1 MSTSLSATLM
11 EFLTRLFGDED
22 ARNEFLADGP
32 GYLEKHGLDD
42 LSCADFD
49 DAMYSFFENAEFE
62 NNKDGHNLAG
72 NFTNT
77 VAHDG
82 QSDHEAISEHLTKIV
97 HEYGDTYVTNN
108 DNDVVNDNSFQGQIF
123 ADGDVTFDNDITSAS
138 GDGAVAAGDDID
150 GDVVTGD
157 GSFIGDDNQVGDG
170 AFGAGSVS
178 GGVNVEDGG
187 AFANNGSTANGSQDD
202 NSSRNEDSFNTDNSN
217 NSDNSVAVDVD
228 VDDSLNDNSSTD
240 NSQDNDDNSETNLL
254 SNNNVAGDDVD
265 A

>member
-32 GYLEKHGLDD
+32 DYLAKHGLDD

-82 QSDHEAISEHLTKIV
+82 QHDQEAISEHLTKIV
-97 HEYGDTYVTNN
+97 HEYGDTYITNN
-108 DNDVVNDNSFQGQIF
+108 DNDVVNDSSFQGNIF
-123 ADGDVTFDNDITSAS
+123 AGGDVDFDNSIVSAS
-138 GDGAVAAGDDID
+138 GDGAVAAGDDIN

-157 GSFIGDDNQVGDG
+157 DNVTGDNNQVGDG

-187 AFANNGSTANGSQDD
+187 AFANNGSNASGSQDD
-202 NSSRNEDSFNTDNSN
+202 NSVRNEDSFNTDNSD
-217 NSDNSVAVDVD
+217 NSDNSATVDID
-228 VDDSLNDNSSTD
+228 VEDSFNDNSD
-240 NSQDNDDNSETNLL
+240 NSQTFEDNSETTVA
-254 SNNNVAGDDVD
+254 SNNQIAGDDIND
-265 A
+265 